1 MCVDAYFSLTALMN
15 DQNVPLVSFM
25 DKAFLENTEEA
36 EAWNTYLNSLAL
48 LCSNLRM
55 AFDTEILIGGP
66 LSEYIDHDLE
76 KLKEKTKPYDLFDQK
91 ADYLKTAKIK
101 HVASAI
107 GAAEQLFLK
116 KIQHL

>member
-66 LSEYIDHDLE
+66 ISEYIDHDLE
-76 KLKEKTKPYDLFDQK
+76 KLKDKTK
-91 ADYLKTAKIK
+91 T
-101 HVASAI
+101 
-107 GAAEQLFLK
+107 
-116 KIQHL
+116 

>member
-1 MCVDAYFSLTALMN
+1 
-15 DQNVPLVSFM
+15 
-25 DKAFLENTEEA
+25 
-36 EAWNTYLNSLAL
+36 
-48 LCSNLRM
+48 M
-55 AFDTEILIGGP
+55 AFAPEILIAGT
-66 LSEYIDHDLE
+66 LSEYIDYDLQ
-76 KLKEKTKPYDLFDQK
+76 KMTEKTTPYDRFDQK